1 MRNKKVWDL
10 EEFVRAVKPI
20 VGREEFENVKR
31 YIDSL
36 GWGRW
41 RINYHIEN
49 YEKEIRKFRKIKIV
63 DTKEDVKKFIL
74 QMKKCAEE
82 VICIIQIQQSIL
94 DILSQII
101 NQAFLKPS
109 LKEEEASFNKIL
121 CKKIERRWRD
131 KELFEKSRELK
142 NSQEFKYISAF
153 SNVVKHRKIIKEHL
167 RIKLYKS
174 GLRFEGFEY
183 KGEEYYKMFFEDI
196 IRSYIP
202 FINDLIV
209 EIGLLINRKLLSE

>member
-10 EEFVRAVKPI
+10 EEFVRVVKPI
-20 VGREEFENVKR
+20 VGKEEFENIRK

-36 GWGRW
+36 GWGGW

-49 YEKEIRKFRKIKIV
+49 YKKEMRKIRKIKIV
-63 DTKEDVKKFIL
+63 NTKEDVKKFIL

-101 NQAFLKPS
+101 NLVFLKPP
-109 LKEEEASFNKIL
+109 LKEKEVSFNKIL
-121 CKKIERRWRD
+121 CKKIEKRWQD
-131 KELFEKSRELK
+131 KELFKKSRELK

-153 SNVVKHRKIIKEHL
+153 SNVVKHHKLIKEHL
-167 RIKLYKS
+167 RIDPYKS

-183 KGEEYYKMFFEDI
+183 KGEKYPKRFFEEI
-196 IRSYIP
+196 IESYIP
-202 FINDLIV
+202 SINDLID
-209 EIGLLINRKLLSE
+209 EIGLLMNKKLLF